1 MNLPAPIEPPV
12 RFGSAML
19 RRFGWFYSALGLGW
33 ALDRVRFEEHSVERI
48 RKAARSG
55 PVVYVLLQPST
66 LDHLALNTVLNRNR
80 LPLSAW
86 SNGGGNFVWQ
96 PVAEAWRDVFT
107 RWTSWWS
114 GGRAPDPVRSGW
126 LTRAVA
132 GGATTT
138 IILGEDAPAAHDDPL
153 SAILAAQA
161 ASDRPIQLVPIICV
175 WDPAPDFDR
184 GPVANF
190 LLGSREAPGLPT
202 ILRNLYLPSSKAPVV
217 QAGQPLDLALLCQ
230 RTEPADRLSRLRT
243 LLRRFLRRE
252 SKVVRGP
259 TLLPYAAMKQIVLD
273 NPPMR
278 QLVAEEAKATGK
290 SPEQIQ
296 RALSKEYEMVAANF
310 SWGVIRFLSW
320 AMRPLWNRV
329 FSGYDIRD
337 EDLDRLRD
345 AARRGAP
352 VLVPCHKSH
361 FDYLLLSWVCFY
373 ADIIVPHVVAGINLA
388 IWPVSI
394 LLRGCGGF
402 FVKRSFS
409 GERLH
414 PVVFAR
420 YLRELLRHGY
430 TVEFF
435 IEGGRTRTGMLL
447 TPKLGVLG
455 MVIDAAHKNPSDQH
469 ITLLPV
475 AIAYEQVAEEG
486 SYRQELRG
494 AEKEKE
500 SVGQLIR
507 ARSVL
512 SRRFGRVYLRVGEP
526 VRVREL
532 LAQQEDWGTLDEAT
546 RRARLQVI
554 GDLLVH
560 RIGQVMV
567 VLPTSLV
574 ALALLAHHRQAI
586 PHDELLARIDRL
598 RAFLKR
604 MGALE
609 SNSLEHAEAAIAQA
623 LDRLAADGLL
633 KIHQVDDRR
642 VWQIVPDG
650 RITLDFHK
658 NQVLHF
664 FAPAAHAAAAI
675 RSLGQDHFTF
685 DALRPRWEIMVN
697 ALDREF
703 TFDPM
708 LSRDQQL
715 QAALDALTAH
725 GALRTTDNGWA
736 IADPARI
743 GEILGLLRG
752 LLESYVLVA
761 NHALRQ
767 PGGAL
772 ESKPFL
778 KEIQASAEAWLAT
791 GALSRPEA
799 LNQVALK
806 NALTSYGEMGL
817 LPPQGGG
824 KHKVEQDALRSF
836 VADLS
841 SAVAG

>member
-1 MNLPAPIEPPV
+1 
-12 RFGSAML
+12 
-19 RRFGWFYSALGLGW
+19 
-33 ALDRVRFEEHSVERI
+33 
-48 RKAARSG
+48 
-55 PVVYVLLQPST
+55 
-66 LDHLALNTVLNRNR
+66 
-80 LPLSAW
+80 
-86 SNGGGNFVWQ
+86 NGVASFSWQ
-96 PVAEAWRDVFT
+96 PLAAAWRDVLI
-107 RWTSWWS
+107 RWRAGWRS
-114 GGRAPDPVRSGW
+114 GWRAQETDPVRSGW
-126 LTRAVA
+126 LAQAVA
-132 GGATTT
+132 SGATTT
-138 IILGEDAPAAHDDPL
+138 VFLGSEHDDPNDDPL
-153 SAILAAQA
+153 TAILAAQEQC
-161 ASDRPIQLVPIICV
+161 DRPIQLVPILCV
-175 WDPAPDFDR
+175 WDPAPDVGR
-184 GPVANF
+184 GGVGAF
-190 LLGSREAPGLPT
+190 LLGGRERPGLLT
-202 ILRNLYLPSSKAPVV
+202 TLRNLYLPSSKAPVV
-217 QAGQPLDLALLCQ
+217 QAGQPVDLALLLQ
-230 RTEPADRLSRLRT
+230 RTTPADRLSRLRT

-259 TLLPYAAMKQIVLD
+259 SLLPYDAMKAVVLE

-278 QLVAEEAKATGK
+278 QFAADEARATGR
-290 SPEQIQ
+290 SPSDVQ
-296 RALSKEYEMVAANF
+296 RALSKEYDQIAAHF

-337 EDLDRLRD
+337 EDLDRIRD

-394 LLRGCGGF
+394 LLRSCGGF
-402 FVKRSFS
+402 FVKRSFA

-420 YLRELLRHGY
+420 YLRALLDRGY

-455 MVIDAAHKNPSDQH
+455 MVVDAGYKNPSDQQ

-486 SYRQELRG
+486 AYREELRG

-500 SVGQLIR
+500 SMGQLIR

-526 VRVREL
+526 VRVRDVLRDVPE
-532 LAQQEDWGTLDEAT
+532 WGELDEAA
-546 RRARLQVI
+546 RRAHLQRV

-574 ALALLAHHRQAI
+574 ALALLAHHRRAL
-586 PHDELLARIDRL
+586 PHADLVARIDRF
-598 RAFLKR
+598 RAFLRR

-609 SNSLEHAEAAIAQA
+609 SASLDHAEAAIAQA
-623 LDRLAADGLL
+623 LDRLAADGLIRGL
-633 KIHQVDDRR
+633 SADGARYWEV
-642 VWQIVPDG
+642 VPEA

-675 RSLGQDHFTF
+675 HALGRDHFTF
-685 DALRPRWEIMVN
+685 DEIGPGWDVLVH

-703 TFDPM
+703 TFDPS
-708 LSRDQQL
+708 LSRDEQL
-715 QAALDALTAH
+715 RGALGALESH
-725 GALRTTDNGWA
+725 GALRAVGDGWEV
-736 IADPARI
+736 ADAGRI

-752 LLESYVLVA
+752 LLESYLLVA
-761 NHALRQ
+761 RHAMRQ
-767 PGGAL
+767 TAPVL
-772 ESKPFL
+772 ESRAFL
-778 KEIQASAEAWLAT
+778 KDLQANGESWLTA
-791 GALSRPEA
+791 GAITRPEA

-806 NALTSYGEMGL
+806 NALTNYAEMGL
-817 LPPQGGG
+817 LPSAGQGR
-824 KHKVEQDALRSF
+824 HRVEQQGLAAFVDGLSKAVDA
-836 VADLS
+836 
-841 SAVAG
+841 